1 MFLIYLRYLQARNVP
16 IKIPE
21 HQGQVMSMET
31 LATQKWVPTA
41 TVDTPQPATLRKPIP
56 QLPAPTKTETR
67 KQK

>member
-31 LATQKWVPTA
+31 PVPQKSVPTA